1 MLQFKAYGRL
11 KLPAGDLSPE
21 AQISIHRKHE
31 RRSQYTGNMKRRSQ
45 YTGNM
50 KEEDG
55 VNDSIKG

>member
-50 KEEDG
+50 KRRRRRE
-55 VNDSIKG
+55 